1 MTIKSKDLERKV
13 VTKVENIDLSDL
25 YVSRVLDGKK
35 RASRVP
41 MTVKDFI
48 EYLSSYSMDGIV
60 EYNRCCCD
68 DCDDC
73 GKLTVTI
80 TRQET
85 DDEYAER
92 IAILKR
98 LEETK
103 KEKAKQ
109 QRLLNKKRE
118 LDTLKRLA
126 KKYKI
131 DINKDLPEL

>member
-1 MTIKSKDLERKV
+1 MTIKPKDLERRV

-48 EYLSSYSMDGIV
+48 EYLSSYDMDGTV
-60 EYNRCCCD
+60 EYNVGYYGD
-68 DCDDC
+68 
-73 GKLTVTI
+73 GGELTVTV

-92 IAILKR
+92 IAILER
-98 LEETK
+98 LEESK
-103 KEKAKQ
+103 KDRAKQ
-109 QRLLNKKRE
+109 QRALNKRQE
-118 LDTLKRLA
+118 LDTLRRLA

-131 DINKDLPEL
+131 DINKDLPEI

>member
-1 MTIKSKDLERKV
+1 MTIKPKDLERRV

-48 EYLSSYSMDGIV
+48 EYLSSYDMDGTV
-60 EYNRCCCD
+60 EYNTGYYGD
-68 DCDDC
+68 
-73 GKLTVTI
+73 GGELTVTV

-92 IAILKR
+92 IAILER
-98 LEETK
+98 LEESK
-103 KEKAKQ
+103 KDRAKQ
-109 QRLLNKKRE
+109 QKALNTKQE
-118 LDTLKRLA
+118 LDTLRRLA

>member
-1 MTIKSKDLERKV
+1 MTIKPKDLERRM

-48 EYLSSYSMDGIV
+48 EYLSSYDMDGTV
-60 EYNRCCCD
+60 EYNAGYYGD
-68 DCDDC
+68 
-73 GKLTVTI
+73 GGELTVTV

-92 IAILKR
+92 IAIRRK
-98 LEETK
+98 
-103 KEKAKQ
+103 
-109 QRLLNKKRE
+109 
-118 LDTLKRLA
+118 
-126 KKYKI
+126 
-131 DINKDLPEL
+131 

>member
-1 MTIKSKDLERKV
+1 MTIKPKDLERRT

-48 EYLSSYSMDGIV
+48 EYLSSYDMDGTV
-60 EYNRCCCD
+60 EYSAGYYGD
-68 DCDDC
+68 
-73 GKLTVTI
+73 GGQLTVTV

-92 IAILKR
+92 IANLKR

-103 KEKAKQ
+103 KDKAKQ
-109 QRLLNKKRE
+109 RRALKKQEE

-126 KKYKI
+126 KKYNI
-131 DINKDLPEL
+131 EINKELP

>member
-1 MTIKSKDLERKV
+1 MTIKPKDLERRT

-48 EYLSSYSMDGIV
+48 EYLSSYDMDGTV
-60 EYNRCCCD
+60 EHNVGYY
-68 DCDDC
+68 
-73 GKLTVTI
+73 GASGGLTVTT

-92 IAILKR
+92 IANLKR

-103 KEKAKQ
+103 KDKAKQ
-109 QRLLNKKRE
+109 RRALKKQEE

-126 KKYKI
+126 KKYNI
-131 DINKDLPEL
+131 EINKELP